1 MDRDAIVI
9 EIKDLFENYNKV
21 VEIQELL
28 NKCNFENY
36 DITNLKDT
44 YNNVNKCLKNCD
56 LDNCDHELNLQEL
69 IQSKDDKLIEK
80 FFDKCVDKCTNE
92 GKFELMLLV
101 TILLPHLIVESYEN
115 PVIKLMKQ
123 ITYVKVPNNLCGYSI
138 RENLWSYKFPY
149 QQNSPFWLVTKLLK
163 LKTIPRH
170 STTLCYVPL
179 PGLCIYPESTTGMLN
194 TLFPSDLS
202 PFAKLILFNASKV
215 LSSKASYKEISRS
228 PPFQAIVKFKWH
240 TFARWR
246 YFGLFFIKLAYC
258 GLFAATVN
266 TEIKQLMIASIICG
280 TFITFLELR
289 RNIVFVMNNV
299 NISTRINHSFLF
311 RTLVSFFSL
320 ITIIIIGF
328 LLQNDKSTLSY
339 LQRSIL
345 GVSQS
350 ISMFLLWMDF
360 IGLLL
365 VFKNTAIIYLGK
377 Y

>member
-1 MDRDAIVI
+1 
-9 EIKDLFENYNKV
+9 
-21 VEIQELL
+21 
-28 NKCNFENY
+28 
-36 DITNLKDT
+36 
-44 YNNVNKCLKNCD
+44 
-56 LDNCDHELNLQEL
+56 
-69 IQSKDDKLIEK
+69 
-80 FFDKCVDKCTNE
+80 
-92 GKFELMLLV
+92 MLLV
-101 TILLPHLIVESYEN
+101 TILLPHLIVESYES
-115 PVIKLMKQ
+115 PVVKLMKQ

-149 QQNSPFWLVTKLLK
+149 QQNSPSWLVTKLLK
-163 LKTIPRH
+163 LKTNTSAFYH
-170 STTLCYVPL
+170 FVLCTITWSMY
-179 PGLCIYPESTTGMLN
+179 YPESTTGMLN
-194 TLFPSDLS
+194 ALYPSDLS

-228 PPFQAIVKFKWH
+228 PPFQAIVRFKWH

-320 ITIIIIGF
+320 ITIIIGF

-339 LQRSIL
+339 LQRSLL
-345 GVSQS
+345 GASQS

>member
-1 MDRDAIVI
+1 MDRTIVI

-36 DITNLKDT
+36 DITNLKDI

-56 LDNCDHELNLQEL
+56 LDNCDHELNLQEF

-101 TILLPHLIVESYEN
+101 AILLPHLVVESYER
-115 PVIKLMKQ
+115 PIVKLMKQ

-149 QQNSPFWLVTKLLK
+149 QQNSPSWLVTKLLK
-163 LKTIPRH
+163 LETIPRH

-179 PGLCIYPESTTGMLN
+179 PGLCTYPETTTALN
-194 TLFPSDLS
+194 ALFPRDLS
-202 PFAKLILFNASKV
+202 PFAKLILFNNSSGV

-246 YFGLFFIKLAYC
+246 YFGLFFIKLAYS

-266 TEIKQLMIASIICG
+266 TGIKQLMIASIICG
-280 TFITFLELR
+280 TFIAFLELR

-299 NISTRINHSFLF
+299 NIRTIITHSIPL

-320 ITIIIIGF
+320 ITVTIWF
-328 LLQNDKSTLSY
+328 LLQNDKSTHSF
-339 LQRSIL
+339 LQRSLL
-345 GVSQS
+345 GVPQS
-350 ISMFLLWMDF
+350 LSMFLLWIDF

-377 Y
+377 H

>member
-9 EIKDLFENYNKV
+9 ELKDLFENYNKV

-28 NKCNFENY
+28 NKYNFENY
-36 DITNLKDT
+36 DITNLKDI

-80 FFDKCVDKCTNE
+80 IFDKCVDKCTNK

-101 TILLPHLIVESYEN
+101 TILLPHLIVESYES
-115 PVIKLMKQ
+115 PVVKLMKQ

-149 QQNSPFWLVTKLLK
+149 QQNSPSWL
-163 LKTIPRH
+163 
-170 STTLCYVPL
+170 
-179 PGLCIYPESTTGMLN
+179 STTGMLN
-194 TLFPSDLS
+194 ALFPSDLS

-215 LSSKASYKEISRS
+215 LSSKVSYKEISRS

-280 TFITFLELR
+280 TFITFLDR
-289 RNIVFVMNNV
+289 A
-299 NISTRINHSFLF
+299 ST
-311 RTLVSFFSL
+311 TLVSFFSL
-320 ITIIIIGF
+320 ITIIIGF

-345 GVSQS
+345 GASQS

-365 VFKNTAIIYLGK
+365 VFKNTAIIYLVLIE
-377 Y
+377 